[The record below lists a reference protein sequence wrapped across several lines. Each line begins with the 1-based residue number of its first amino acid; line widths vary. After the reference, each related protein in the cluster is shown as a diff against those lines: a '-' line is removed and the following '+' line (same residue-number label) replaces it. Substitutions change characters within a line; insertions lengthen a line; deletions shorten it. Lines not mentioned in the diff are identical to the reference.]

1 MRENGEGMEGRSD
14 SISQVYAR
22 RRTSVSRTHLLS
34 PGMWVNVR
42 RDAMTPVP
50 LDSANVGPIF
60 SVKELNPFDSGLDLV
75 RSQVFEGSEYEE

>member
-14 SISQVYAR
+14 LISQVYAR

-50 LDSANVGPIF
+50 LDNTNIGPTF
-60 SVKELNPFDSGLDLV
+60 SIKELNPFDPGLDLV
-75 RSQVFEGSEYEE
+75 RSQVFEGSE